1 MVLFDTD
8 HDVIGTIDFIKFEV
22 GVNLVSAFI
31 LIHVVFD
38 VAAKFAEGRKELNDF
53 DGRVVFFDWLCNV
66 GAIEEVRVVG
76 FIPLKSKGW
85 SGEYGKEEDKEGCVD

>member
-1 MVLFDTD
+1 MNDLFRVKAIKPLDLVATLIVDLDRRVGSDMVLFDTD

-22 GVNLVSAFI
+22 GVNLVSVFI

-53 DGRVVFFDWLCNV
+53 DGRVVFFD
-66 GAIEEVRVVG
+66 
-76 FIPLKSKGW
+76 
-85 SGEYGKEEDKEGCVD
+85 